1 MSIQEIAMS
10 EQEKLQDK
18 QISRRDLL
26 KMLGSSAAGASLAKV
41 AGLSGAATALLQ
53 GMPAAAQSKVEVWTG
68 FGQGRMADALTG
80 SLEQF
85 NMSQGEFV
93 AEHIVV
99 PWGEIHD
106 RVIAATSAGSPPDS
120 YRGWSWI
127 VGDAAIGALTNLQ
140 SHVDAA
146 NVDLM
151 DFWPAT
157 LNQMQYQGDV
167 HAMSISTIV
176 QFLFYNKDRM
186 REGGL
191 DPDSPPTTIAELD
204 EQGAALNEIADDG
217 EILRLGFAPTLPGKQ
232 VWDWGAAFGSQYW
245 DEAEGNI
252 ALDEEA
258 WIALLNWYKGYGDK
272 FGVENLAGYASTYG
286 GNGFGRNSPQGI
298 YYTGLISFWVIGSWL
313 FNDMGEYGP
322 DVDFGVTPIPTLA
335 SADDATPGTSIA
347 NMYFVPA
354 NCANPDGG
362 FAFANFMSSSPYVA
376 INKAL
381 PDSVMPSRPSL
392 ASLPE
397 VAEQG
402 AWTVLARDEI
412 LPNTLE
418 RPSFPGNGF
427 LGAALNQAVDNVMF
441 NDADPAEVI
450 ADAVARSRR
459 EVERLRG

>member
-1 MSIQEIAMS
+1 MT
-10 EQEKLQDK
+10 EQKKQDA
-18 QISRRDLL
+18 QGNPISRRELL
-26 KMLGSSAAGASLAKV
+26 KMLGGGAAGISLTKL
-41 AGLSGAATALLQ
+41 AGIGGAASVLLR
-53 GMPAAAQSKVEVWTG
+53 GMPAAAQSRVEIWTG
-68 FGQGRMADALTG
+68 FGQGRMADAMTG
-80 SLEQF
+80 AIEQF
-85 NMSQGEFV
+85 AAANSDYV
-93 AEHIVV
+93 PEHIIV

-106 RVIAATSAGSPPDS
+106 RVIAATAAGSPPDA
-120 YRGWSWI
+120 YRGWAWI

-140 SHVDAA
+140 PYVDAE

-157 LNQMQYQGDV
+157 LNQMKYQGDV

-186 REGGL
+186 RESGL
-191 DPDSPPTTIAELD
+191 DPDSPPTTIADLD
-204 EQGAALNEIADDG
+204 EQGAALNDIGDDG
-217 EILRLGFAPTLPGKQ
+217 EILRLGFSPTLPGKQ
-232 VWDWGAAFGSQYW
+232 IWEWGAAHGSQYW

-252 ALDEEA
+252 AVDEEA
-258 WIALLNWYKGYGDK
+258 MIALLNWYKDYADK
-272 FGVENLAGYASTYG
+272 FGVENLAAYANTYG
-286 GNGFGRNSPQGI
+286 GNGFGRNTPQGI

-322 DVDFGVTPIPTLA
+322 DVDFDVVPIPTLA

-362 FAFANFMSSSPYVA
+362 FAFANFMSESPWVA
-376 INKAL
+376 VNKAL
-381 PDSVMPSRPSL
+381 VDSVMPSRKSL

-397 VAEQG
+397 VEEREG
-402 AWTVLARDEI
+402 GWTILARDEI

-427 LGAALNQAVDNVMF
+427 LGEALNDAVDEVMF
-441 NDADPAEVI
+441 NNADPATVL
-450 ADAVARSRR
+450 ADAIERSRR

>member
-1 MSIQEIAMS
+1 MPK
-10 EQEKLQDK
+10 QEKLQEK
-18 QISRRDLL
+18 QLSRRDML
-26 KMLGSSAAGASLAKV
+26 KMLGGSAAGMSMAKI
-41 AGLSGAATALLQ
+41 AGLGGSAAVLLR
-53 GMPAAAQSKVEVWTG
+53 GMPAGAQSKVEIWTG
-68 FGQGRMADALTG
+68 FGQGRMADA
-80 SLEQF
+80 
-85 NMSQGEFV
+85 MQGAIDNFGMENPEF
-93 AEHIVV
+93 APEHIIV

-106 RVIAATSAGSPPDS
+106 RVIAATSAGSPPDA
-120 YRGWSWI
+120 YRGWAWI

-140 SHVDAA
+140 PYVDAA

-157 LNQMQYQGDV
+157 LNQMKYQGDV

-176 QFLFYNKDRM
+176 NFMYYNKDRM

-191 DPDSPPTTIAELD
+191 DPDSPPTSIAELD
-204 EQGAALNEIADDG
+204 AMGAELNEIADDG
-217 EILRLGFAPTLPGKQ
+217 EILRLGFSPTLPSAQ

-245 DEAEGNI
+245 DEGEGNI

-258 WIALLNWYKGYGDK
+258 WVELLNWYKSYGDK
-272 FGVENLAGYASTYG
+272 FGVENLAAYRSTYG

-322 DVDFGVTPIPTLA
+322 DVDFGVAPIPTVEGA
-335 SADDATPGTSIA
+335 EDATPGTSIG

-362 FAFANFMSSSPYVA
+362 FAFANYMSSSPYVA

-392 ASLPE
+392 ANLPE
-397 VAEQG
+397 VAEEG

-427 LGAALNQAVDNVMF
+427 LGRALNESVENVMF

>member
-1 MSIQEIAMS
+1 
-10 EQEKLQDK
+10 
-18 QISRRDLL
+18 
-26 KMLGSSAAGASLAKV
+26 MLGGSAASISLAKV

-53 GMPAAAQSKVEVWTG
+53 GMPAGAQSKVEIWTG
-68 FGQGRMADALTG
+68 FGQGRMADAMQG
-80 SLEQF
+80 AIDQFALE
-85 NMSQGEFV
+85 NSEY
-93 AEHIVV
+93 APEHIIV

-106 RVIAATSAGSPPDS
+106 RVLAATAAGTPPDA
-120 YRGWSWI
+120 YRGWAWI

-140 SHVDAA
+140 PYVEAA
-146 NVDLM
+146 DVDLM

-157 LNQMQYQGDV
+157 LNQMKYQGDV

-176 QFLFYNKDRM
+176 QFVFYNKDRM
-186 REGGL
+186 REVGL
-191 DPDSPPTTIAELD
+191 DPESPPRTIAELD
-204 EQGAALNEIADDG
+204 EQGAMLNDIADDG

-232 VWDWGAAFGSQYW
+232 IWEWGAAFGSQYW
-245 DEAEGNI
+245 DESEGNI

-258 WIALLNWYKGYGDK
+258 WIALLNWYKSYGDK
-272 FGVENLAGYASTYG
+272 FGVENLAAYASTYG

-322 DVDFGVTPIPTLA
+322 DVDFDVAPIPTLA

-362 FAFANFMSSSPYVA
+362 FAFANFMSASPFVA

-381 PDSVMPSRPSL
+381 PDSVMPSRLSL

-397 VAEQG
+397 VDEKEG
-402 AWTVLARDEI
+402 GWTVLARDEI

-427 LGAALNQAVDNVMF
+427 LGGALDEAVDNVMF
-441 NDADPAEVI
+441 HDADPAEVL
-450 ADAVARSRR
+450 ADAIARSRR